1 MSIRQTL
8 KELAAD
14 ARDEIQSVELQ
25 IETSNRTLR
34 ILRMCQQVLSEEP
47 KAETKCGLVLEYAQ
61 KSQWVDCAE
70 CSECGN
76 TFSGYRPN
84 WVACPCCG
92 SKIVKVEK
100 EDSPGDRYARQAVRE
115 AVAAVIGN

>member
-61 KSQWVDCAE
+61 KSQWVSCGE
-70 CSECGN
+70 CTECGE

-84 WVACPCCG
+84 WTHCPICG

-100 EDSPGDRYARQAVRE
+100 EDSPGDRLARNAVRE